1 MKIPEEKL
9 LWIYTKM
16 LTQRMLEE
24 KLLELIPTGKLTGH
38 FHLGIGEEAT
48 FIGACAAL
56 EEKDYL
62 LPTHRGLGCVIG
74 KGIPLKKMMAD
85 IYGKATGTTKGKG
98 GVLRICDASL
108 GVLGLSATLGG
119 IFPIAMGAA
128 LSSKLLNDG
137 RVTLAIFGDGQSN
150 RGTFH
155 EAINLASIWK
165 LPVVY
170 LCENNQYAISTSQ
183 KKAMAIKN
191 IADRATGYGI
201 PGKVVDGND
210 ALAVYEITL
219 EAVNRARAGK
229 GPTLIEAKTYRW
241 RPHFEGEG
249 ASYRAPKEAE
259 VWKKK
264 CPIRRLRKKLIDLK
278 LLNPSQ
284 DEKIKVQITK
294 EIDEAVK
301 YAEESPVPRPE
312 DALEDL
318 FFPSIMESSK

>member
-24 KLLELIPTGKLTGH
+24 KILELIPTGKLTGH

-183 KKAMAIKN
+183 KKAMAINN
-191 IADRATGYGI
+191 IADRAIGYGI

-249 ASYRAPKEAE
+249 ASYRTPKEVE
-259 VWKKK
+259 IWKKR
-264 CPIRRLRKKLIDLK
+264 CPIHRLRKKLIDLK

-284 DEKIKVQITK
+284 DEKIKVQIAQ

-318 FFPSIMESSK
+318 FFPSVMESSK

>member
-1 MKIPEEKL
+1 MKISEEKL

-24 KLLELIPTGKLTGH
+24 KILELIPTGKLTGH

-74 KGIPLKKMMAD
+74 KGIPLKKIMAD

-191 IADRATGYGI
+191 IADRAIGYGI

-249 ASYRAPKEAE
+249 ASYRAPKEVE
-259 VWKKK
+259 MWKKK
-264 CPIRRLRKKLIDLK
+264 CPISHLRKRLTNLK

-284 DEKIKVQITK
+284 DEKIKVQITQ

-318 FFPSIMESSK
+318 FFPSVME

>member
-1 MKIPEEKL
+1 MKISEEKL

-24 KLLELIPTGKLTGH
+24 KILELIPTGKLTGH

-98 GVLRICDASL
+98 GVLRICDAGL

-259 VWKKK
+259 MWKKK
-264 CPIRRLRKKLIDLK
+264 CPIRRLRKRMTHLK
-278 LLNPSQ
+278 LLNQLQ
-284 DEKIKVQITK
+284 DEKIKEEITQ

-318 FFPSIMESSK
+318 FFPSAMESSK

>member
-9 LWIYTKM
+9 LWIYKKM

-24 KLLELIPTGKLTGH
+24 KILELIPTGKLTGH

-56 EEKDYL
+56 EERDYL

-98 GVLRICDASL
+98 GVLRICDAGL

-191 IADRATGYGI
+191 IADRAIGYGI

-219 EAVNRARAGK
+219 GAVNRARAGK

-249 ASYRAPKEAE
+249 ASYRAPKEVE
-259 VWKKK
+259 MWKKK
-264 CPIRRLRKKLIDLK
+264 CPISHLQKRLTNLK

-284 DEKIKVQITK
+284 DEKIKVQITQ

-318 FFPSIMESSK
+318 FFPSVMESSK

>member
-9 LWIYTKM
+9 LWIYKKM

-24 KLLELIPTGKLTGH
+24 KILELIPTGKLTGH

-56 EEKDYL
+56 EERDYL

-98 GVLRICDASL
+98 GVLRICDAGL

-191 IADRATGYGI
+191 IADRAIGYGI

-264 CPIRRLRKKLIDLK
+264 CPISRLRKRMINLK
-278 LLNPSQ
+278 LLNQLQ
-284 DEKIKVQITK
+284 DEKIKEEIAQ

-318 FFPSIMESSK
+318 FFPSVMESSK

>member
-24 KLLELIPTGKLTGH
+24 KILELIPTGKLTGH

-74 KGIPLKKMMAD
+74 KGIPLKKIMAD

-191 IADRATGYGI
+191 IADRAIGYGI

-249 ASYRAPKEAE
+249 ASYRAPKEVE
-259 VWKKK
+259 MWKKK
-264 CPIRRLRKKLIDLK
+264 CPIRGLRKRLTNLK
-278 LLNPSQ
+278 LLNPPQ
-284 DEKIKVQITK
+284 DEKIKVQITQ

-318 FFPSIMESSK
+318 FFPSVME

>member
-1 MKIPEEKL
+1 
-9 LWIYTKM
+9 
-16 LTQRMLEE
+16 
-24 KLLELIPTGKLTGH
+24 
-38 FHLGIGEEAT
+38 
-48 FIGACAAL
+48 
-56 EEKDYL
+56 
-62 LPTHRGLGCVIG
+62 
-74 KGIPLKKMMAD
+74 
-85 IYGKATGTTKGKG
+85 
-98 GVLRICDASL
+98 
-108 GVLGLSATLGG
+108 
-119 IFPIAMGAA
+119 MGAA
-128 LSSKLLNDG
+128 LSSKLLKDG

-155 EAINLASIWK
+155 EAINLASVWK

-210 ALAVYEITL
+210 ALAVYETTL
-219 EAVNRARAGK
+219 EAVNHARAGK

-259 VWKKK
+259 MWKKK
-264 CPIRRLRKKLIDLK
+264 CPIRRLRTRMIHLK
-278 LLNPSQ
+278 LLNQLQ
-284 DEKIKVQITK
+284 DEKIREEIAQ

>member
-1 MKIPEEKL
+1 MKIDNEKF

-24 KLLELIPTGKLTGH
+24 KILELIPTGKLTGH

-56 EEKDYL
+56 KERDYL
-62 LPTHRGLGCVIG
+62 MPTHRGLGCVIG
-74 KGIPLKKMMAD
+74 KGIPLKKIMAD

-98 GVLRICDASL
+98 GVLRICDAQL

-128 LSSKLLNDG
+128 LSSKLLKDG
-137 RVTLAIFGDGQSN
+137 RITLAIFGDGQSN

-155 EAINLASIWK
+155 EALNLASIWK
-165 LPVVY
+165 LPVIY
-170 LCENNQYAISTSQ
+170 LCENNHFAISTSQ
-183 KKAMAIKN
+183 RKAMAIKN
-191 IADRATGYGI
+191 IADRAKGYGI
-201 PGKVVDGND
+201 PGKLVDGND

-219 EAVNRARAGK
+219 EAVNRARSGK

-249 ASYRAPKEAE
+249 ASYRDPKEVE
-259 VWKKK
+259 IWKKR
-264 CPIRRLRKKLIDLK
+264 CPIHRLRKKLIDLK
-278 LLNPSQ
+278 LLYPSQ
-284 DEKIKVQITK
+284 DEKIKGKIAE
-294 EIDEAVK
+294 EIDEAAR
-301 YAEESPVPRPE
+301 YAEESPMPRPE

-318 FFPSIMESSK
+318 FFPSATG

>member
-284 DEKIKVQITK
+284 DEKIKVQITQ

>member
-9 LWIYTKM
+9 LWIYKKM

-24 KLLELIPTGKLTGH
+24 KILELIPTGKLTGH

-56 EEKDYL
+56 EERDYL

-98 GVLRICDASL
+98 GVLRICDAGL

-128 LSSKLLNDG
+128 LSSKLLKDG

-191 IADRATGYGI
+191 IADRAIGYGI
-201 PGKVVDGND
+201 PGNLVDGND

-249 ASYRAPKEAE
+249 ASYRAPKEVE
-259 VWKKK
+259 MWKKK
-264 CPIRRLRKKLIDLK
+264 CPIRRLRKRMTHLK
-278 LLNPSQ
+278 LLNQLQ
-284 DEKIKVQITK
+284 DEKIKEEITQ

>member
-9 LWIYTKM
+9 LWIYKKM

-24 KLLELIPTGKLTGH
+24 KILELIPTGKLTGH

-98 GVLRICDASL
+98 GVLRICDAGL

-191 IADRATGYGI
+191 IADRAIGYGI

-264 CPIRRLRKKLIDLK
+264 CPISRLRKRMINLK
-278 LLNPSQ
+278 LLNQLQ
-284 DEKIKVQITK
+284 DEKIKEEIAQ

-318 FFPSIMESSK
+318 FFPSVMESSK

>member
-24 KLLELIPTGKLTGH
+24 KILELIPTGKLTGH

-191 IADRATGYGI
+191 IADRAIGYGI
-201 PGKVVDGND
+201 PGNLVDGND

-249 ASYRAPKEAE
+249 ASYRAPKEVE
-259 VWKKK
+259 MWKKR

-284 DEKIKVQITK
+284 DEKIKVQITQ

-318 FFPSIMESSK
+318 FFPSVME

>member
-1 MKIPEEKL
+1 MKISEEKL

-24 KLLELIPTGKLTGH
+24 KILELIPTGKLTGH

-48 FIGACAAL
+48 FIGACAVL

-98 GVLRICDASL
+98 GVLRICDAGL

-191 IADRATGYGI
+191 IADRAIGYGI

-264 CPIRRLRKKLIDLK
+264 CPIRRLRKRMTHLK
-278 LLNPSQ
+278 LLNQLQ
-284 DEKIKVQITK
+284 DEKIKEEITQ

>member
-24 KLLELIPTGKLTGH
+24 KILELIPTGKLTGH

-56 EEKDYL
+56 EERDYL

-98 GVLRICDASL
+98 GVLRICDAGL

-264 CPIRRLRKKLIDLK
+264 CPISRLRKRMINLK
-278 LLNPSQ
+278 LLNQLQ
-284 DEKIKVQITK
+284 DEKIKEEIAQ

-318 FFPSIMESSK
+318 FFPSVMESSK

>member
-9 LWIYTKM
+9 LWIYKKM

-24 KLLELIPTGKLTGH
+24 KILELIPTGKLTGH

-56 EEKDYL
+56 EERDYL

-98 GVLRICDASL
+98 GVLRICDAGL

-191 IADRATGYGI
+191 IADRAIGYGI
-201 PGKVVDGND
+201 PGNLVDGND

-264 CPIRRLRKKLIDLK
+264 CPISRLRKRMINLK
-278 LLNPSQ
+278 LLNQLQ
-284 DEKIKVQITK
+284 DEKIKEEIAQ

>member
-9 LWIYTKM
+9 LWIYKKM

-24 KLLELIPTGKLTGH
+24 KILELIPTGKLTGH

-56 EEKDYL
+56 EERDYL

-98 GVLRICDASL
+98 GVLRICDAGL

-191 IADRATGYGI
+191 IADRAIGYGI

-259 VWKKK
+259 GWKKK
-264 CPIRRLRKKLIDLK
+264 CPIRRLRKRMTHLK
-278 LLNPSQ
+278 LLNQLQ
-284 DEKIKVQITK
+284 DEKIKEEITQ

>member
-24 KLLELIPTGKLTGH
+24 KILELIPTGKLTGH

-191 IADRATGYGI
+191 IADRAIGYGI

-249 ASYRAPKEAE
+249 ASYRAPKEVE
-259 VWKKK
+259 MWKKK
-264 CPIRRLRKKLIDLK
+264 CPISHLRKRLTNLK
-278 LLNPSQ
+278 LLNPPQ
-284 DEKIKVQITK
+284 DEKIKVKITQ

-318 FFPSIMESSK
+318 FFPSVME

>member
-1 MKIPEEKL
+1 MKISEEKL

-24 KLLELIPTGKLTGH
+24 KILELIPTGKLTGH

-259 VWKKK
+259 MWKKK
-264 CPIRRLRKKLIDLK
+264 CPIRRLRKRMTHLK
-278 LLNPSQ
+278 LLNQLQ
-284 DEKIKVQITK
+284 DEKIKEEITQ

-318 FFPSIMESSK
+318 FFPSAMESSK

>member
-1 MKIPEEKL
+1 MKISEEKL

-24 KLLELIPTGKLTGH
+24 KILELIPTGKLTGH

-56 EEKDYL
+56 EDKDYL

-74 KGIPLKKMMAD
+74 KGISLNKIMAD

-108 GVLGLSATLGG
+108 GVLGLSATVGG

-128 LSSKLLNDG
+128 LSSKLLKDA
-137 RVTLAIFGDGQSN
+137 RITLAIFGDGQSN

-155 EAINLASIWK
+155 EALNLASVWE

-170 LCENNQYAISTSQ
+170 LCENNHYAISMPQ
-183 KKAMAIKN
+183 RKAMAIKN
-191 IADRATGYGI
+191 IADRAKGYGI

-210 ALAVYEITL
+210 ALAVYKITL
-219 EAVNRARAGK
+219 EAVNRAREGK
-229 GPTLIEAKTYRW
+229 GPSLIEAKTYRW
-241 RPHFEGEG
+241 RPHYEGEG
-249 ASYRAPKEAE
+249 ATYRDTKEVVA
-259 VWKKK
+259 WKKR
-264 CPIRRLRKKLIDLK
+264 CPIRRFRKSLIDLK
-278 LLNPSQ
+278 LLDPLQ
-284 DEKIKVQITK
+284 DEKIKERIAQ

-301 YAEESPVPRPE
+301 FAEESPMPRPE
-312 DALEDL
+312 DALDDL
-318 FFPSIMESSK
+318 FSSSIME

>member
-24 KLLELIPTGKLTGH
+24 KILELIPTGKLTGH

-98 GVLRICDASL
+98 GVLRICDAGL

-249 ASYRAPKEAE
+249 ASYRTPKEAE
-259 VWKKK
+259 MWKKK
-264 CPIRRLRKKLIDLK
+264 CPIRRLRKRMTHLK
-278 LLNPSQ
+278 LLNQLQ
-284 DEKIKVQITK
+284 DEKIKEEITQ

-318 FFPSIMESSK
+318 FFPSAMESSK

>member
-1 MKIPEEKL
+1 MKISEEKL

-24 KLLELIPTGKLTGH
+24 KILELIPTGKLTGH

-56 EEKDYL
+56 EERDYL

-98 GVLRICDASL
+98 GVLRICDAGL

-191 IADRATGYGI
+191 IADRAIGYGI

-264 CPIRRLRKKLIDLK
+264 CPIRRLRKRMTHLK
-278 LLNPSQ
+278 LLNQLQ
-284 DEKIKVQITK
+284 DEKIKEEITQ

>member
-9 LWIYTKM
+9 LWIYKKM

-24 KLLELIPTGKLTGH
+24 KILELIPTGKLTGH

-56 EEKDYL
+56 EERDYL

-98 GVLRICDASL
+98 GVLRICDAGL

-191 IADRATGYGI
+191 IADRAIGYGI

-264 CPIRRLRKKLIDLK
+264 CPISRLRKRMINLK
-278 LLNPSQ
+278 LLNQLQ
-284 DEKIKVQITK
+284 DEKIKEEIAQ

>member
-24 KLLELIPTGKLTGH
+24 KILELIPTGKLTGH

-56 EEKDYL
+56 EERDYL

-201 PGKVVDGND
+201 PGKMVDGND

-249 ASYRAPKEAE
+249 ASYRDPKEAE

-264 CPIRRLRKKLIDLK
+264 CPIRRLRKRMTHLK
-278 LLNPSQ
+278 LLNQLQ
-284 DEKIKVQITK
+284 DEKIKEEITQ

-301 YAEESPVPRPE
+301 YAEESPMPRPE

>member
-24 KLLELIPTGKLTGH
+24 KILELIPTGKLTGH

-191 IADRATGYGI
+191 IADRAIGYGI

-249 ASYRAPKEAE
+249 ASYRAPKEVE
-259 VWKKK
+259 MWKKK
-264 CPIRRLRKKLIDLK
+264 CPISHLRKRLTNLK

-284 DEKIKVQITK
+284 DEKIKVQITQ

-318 FFPSIMESSK
+318 FFPSVME

>member
-24 KLLELIPTGKLTGH
+24 KILELIPTGKLTGH

-74 KGIPLKKMMAD
+74 KGIPLKKIMAD
-85 IYGKATGTTKGKG
+85 IYGKTTGTTKGKG

-191 IADRATGYGI
+191 IADRAIGYGI

-249 ASYRAPKEAE
+249 ASYRAPKEVE
-259 VWKKK
+259 MWKKK
-264 CPIRRLRKKLIDLK
+264 CPISHLRKRLTNLK
-278 LLNPSQ
+278 LLNPPQ
-284 DEKIKVQITK
+284 DEKIKVQITQ

-318 FFPSIMESSK
+318 FFPSVME

>member
-1 MKIPEEKL
+1 MKISEEKL

-24 KLLELIPTGKLTGH
+24 KILELIPTGKLTGH

-56 EEKDYL
+56 EERDYL

-98 GVLRICDASL
+98 GVLRICDAGL

-249 ASYRAPKEAE
+249 ASYRDPKE
-259 VWKKK
+259 VKIWKKR
-264 CPIRRLRKKLIDLK
+264 CPIHRLRKKLIDLK

-284 DEKIKVQITK
+284 DEKIKVQITQ

>member
-24 KLLELIPTGKLTGH
+24 KILELIPTGKLTGH

-56 EEKDYL
+56 EKKDYL

-74 KGIPLKKMMAD
+74 KGIPLKRMMAD

-155 EAINLASIWK
+155 EAVNLAAIWK

-191 IADRATGYGI
+191 IADRAIGYGI
-201 PGKVVDGND
+201 AGKVVDGND

-249 ASYRAPKEAE
+249 ASYRAPKEVE
-259 VWKKK
+259 MWKKK
-264 CPIRRLRKKLIDLK
+264 CPISRLRKRLTHLK
-278 LLNPSQ
+278 RLNQLQ
-284 DEKIKVQITK
+284 DEKIKLQIAQ

-318 FFPSIMESSK
+318 FFPSLMES